1 MAWGGGMSRPSRSE
15 RRKAEVLQAE
25 FQAALERK
33 TYRAKK
39 PLETKYYKQ
48 VIYGPALNPKPHLR

>member
-1 MAWGGGMSRPSRSE
+1 MVNTMATTRPSRSAS
-15 RRKAEVLQAE
+15 RKAEELDAE

-33 TYRAKK
+33 TPRAKK

-48 VIYGPALNPKPHLR
+48 VIYGPVLNHKPHLR